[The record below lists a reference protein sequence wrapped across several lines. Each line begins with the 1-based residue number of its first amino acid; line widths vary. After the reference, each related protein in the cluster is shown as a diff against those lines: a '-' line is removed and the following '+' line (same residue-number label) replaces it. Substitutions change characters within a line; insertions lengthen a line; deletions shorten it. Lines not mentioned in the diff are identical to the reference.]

1 MKQFFKNSW
10 AKLVLIFSVV
20 DWKDVAVRA
29 FKTLI
34 QAFIASVGLSIASG
48 KALDTVVTAAL
59 AAAVSALWNGVLS
72 PVWKAI
78 GDKADEVIAEPET
91 VSTTES
97 EPETVSTTDGGMVQV
112 EVTACEGA
120 TLDEVQAT
128 LNQASIDATL
138 AVTAK
143 ESDK

>member
-48 KALDTVVTAAL
+48 HALDTVLTSAL

-78 GDKADEVIAEPET
+78 GDKADEVIVAPET
-91 VSTTES
+91 EH
-97 EPETVSTTDGGMVQV
+97 VSTTDGGMVQV
-112 EVTACEGA
+112 DITACDGA
-120 TLDEVQAT
+120 TVPEVNAALKQA
-128 LNQASIDATL
+128 AKDA
-138 AVTAK
+138 AGAIK
-143 ESDK
+143 NG

>member
-1 MKQFFKNSW
+1 MKQFFKNAW
-10 AKLVLIFSVV
+10 VKLGLIFSVV

-34 QAFIASVGLSIASG
+34 QAFVASLGLSIASG

-78 GDKADEVIAEPET
+78 GDKADEVIVAPET
-91 VSTTES
+91 EH
-97 EPETVSTTDGGMVQV
+97 VSTTDGGMVRV
-112 EVTACEGA
+112 DVSTVKGA
-120 TLDEVQAT
+120 TDAEIKSALEQAKV
-128 LNQASIDATL
+128 DAITEM
-138 AVTAK
+138 K
-143 ESDK
+143 KG

>member
-20 DWKDVAVRA
+20 DWRDVAVRA

-48 KALDTVVTAAL
+48 HALDTVLTSAL

-78 GDKADEVIAEPET
+78 GQKADEVIVTPET
-91 VSTTES
+91 VSK
-97 EPETVSTTDGGMVQV
+97 TDGGMVQV
-112 EVTACEGA
+112 EVSTVAGSTNAEINA
-120 TLDEVQAT
+120 ALEQAK
-128 LNQASIDATL
+128 QDAI
-138 AVTAK
+138 AEIK
-143 ESDK
+143 RG

>member
-78 GDKADEVIAEPET
+78 GDKADEVIVAE
-91 VSTTES
+91 TEPIS
-97 EPETVSTTDGGMVQV
+97 NTDGGMVQV
-112 EVTACEGA
+112 QVSAVDGA
-120 TLDEVQAT
+120 TVPEVKAALEQAK
-128 LNQASIDATL
+128 QDAI
-138 AVTAK
+138 AEIK
-143 ESDK
+143 RG

>member
-48 KALDTVVTAAL
+48 KALDTVITAAL

-78 GDKADEVIAEPET
+78 GDKADEVIVASET
-91 VSTTES
+91 EH
-97 EPETVSTTDGGMVQV
+97 VSTTDGGMVQV
-112 EVTACEGA
+112 DVSTVKGA
-120 TLDEVQAT
+120 TSTEVVAALDQTKE
-128 LNQASIDATL
+128 DAI
-138 AVTAK
+138 AEMK
-143 ESDK
+143 KG